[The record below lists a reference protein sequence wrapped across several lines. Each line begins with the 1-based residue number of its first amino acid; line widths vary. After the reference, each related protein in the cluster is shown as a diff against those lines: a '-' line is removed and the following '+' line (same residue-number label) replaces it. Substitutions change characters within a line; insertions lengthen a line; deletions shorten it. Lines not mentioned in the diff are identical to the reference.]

1 MKAVEAVQR
10 GTMASI
16 HELDSGLP
24 EEQENLSLDARATK
38 KRRSG
43 KTLLE
48 DLNTE
53 TISNKIC
60 FQ

>member
-1 MKAVEAVQR
+1 MKAGEAVQR
-10 GTMASI
+10 GAMASI

-24 EEQENLSLDARATK
+24 EEYENMSFHARATR

-53 TISNKIC
+53 TISN
-60 FQ
+60 